1 MDEFENVSAAMPEK
15 LLMLCAKVAPIKD
28 YRDGCTIHNRG
39 ELKTGLSIIY
49 CGQVKIGNYGLD
61 GNYQHTV
68 TLSRAD
74 TFGEFTLFNNLPRT
88 HHAMAIGETKVIQM
102 SQSQFNQCTRVS
114 PELSAFLLRSMGL
127 KLHIA
132 LERLDDMQRLPT
144 YIRLAK
150 LLLQH
155 TDRQGRVALRQKD
168 LAEQLGITVLS
179 CHKSIKK
186 LAELLFV
193 ETSYGAIKINNVTD
207 LKLWLKEK
215 MSLGQLR
222 ES

>member
-1 MDEFENVSAAMPEK
+1 MDEFENASAAMPEE
-15 LLMLCAKVAPIKD
+15 LLMLCAKAAPIKD

-39 ELKTGLSIIY
+39 ELKPGLSIIY

-102 SQSQFNQCTRVS
+102 SQSQFNQCTRGT

-132 LERLDDMQRLPT
+132 LEHLDDIQRLPT
-144 YIRLAK
+144 FIRLAK
-150 LLLQH
+150 LLLRH
-155 TDRQGRVALRQKD
+155 TDKQGRVALRQKD
-168 LAEQLGITVLS
+168 LADQLGITVLS

-186 LAELLFV
+186 LAELALI
-193 ETSYGAIKINNVTD
+193 ETSYGGIKIKNVQGFT
-207 LKLWLKEK
+207 LWLKEK
-215 MSLGQLR
+215 MSLGQLFK
-222 ES
+222 S